1 MEVDLAAR
9 VGLMVAGDD
18 LDQRRFAGA
27 VVAQQADD
35 LTRIDLEI
43 DIVQG
48 FYFAK

>member
-1 MEVDLAAR
+1 MEVEFAAG
-9 VGLMVAGDD
+9 VGLVVAGND

-27 VVAQQADD
+27 VVAQQTDH
-35 LTRIDLEI
+35 LTRVNLKI